1 MTVVAPTSTRVVAG
15 VVLAGG
21 ASRRMGTDKA
31 LIDVAGRPMV
41 LRVASALAQAGCSPV
56 WCQGGD
62 VASIRSLGLAVVA
75 DSNPGQ
81 GPVVAIRDALRHSA
95 DHQDGVDIVVAAC
108 DLVDLTAEAVRIV
121 IDPRLSDA
129 IVTAAV
135 ANGESH
141 LLARWSA
148 ASLPRLDWLVAE
160 GVRSYRGALRMLHAR
175 EVGVP
180 PAAVRN
186 LNRPA
191 DLDIREADSLA
202 STMSIQEITVDEL
215 AELIVDGIR
224 LIDVREPS
232 EYDEAHVP
240 EATPIPLG
248 TVPDNVDAFRG
259 DGPTYVI
266 CKSGGRSM
274 KACEFVAAEGID
286 VVNITGG
293 TMAWIMSG
301 RHTATGTA

>member
-1 MTVVAPTSTRVVAG
+1 
-15 VVLAGG
+15 
-21 ASRRMGTDKA
+21 MGTDKA
-31 LIDVAGRPMV
+31 LLDIAGRPMV
-41 LRVASALAQAGCSPV
+41 LRVASALTAAGCSPI

-62 VASIRSLGLAVVA
+62 VLSLRTLGLVVVA
-75 DSNPGQ
+75 DSSPGQ
-81 GPVVAIRDALRHSA
+81 GPVVAIRDALRTSV
-95 DHQDGVDIVVAAC
+95 DHHDGADIVVAAC
-108 DLVDLTAEAVRIV
+108 DLVDLTAEAVSIV
-121 IDPRLSDA
+121 IDRRLSDA

-148 ASLPRLDWLVAE
+148 AALPRLDWLLGE
-160 GVRSYRGALRMLHAR
+160 GVRSYRGALRVLHAR
-175 EVGVP
+175 EVEVP
-180 PAAVRN
+180 AAAVRN

-202 STMSIQEITVDEL
+202 SSMSIQEITVDEL
-215 AELIVDGIR
+215 AELIVGGIR

-232 EYDEAHVP
+232 EYDEAHV
-240 EATPIPLG
+240 AGAALIPLG

-259 DGPTYVI
+259 EGPTYVI

-274 KACEFVAAEGID
+274 KACEFVAAQGID
-286 VVNITGG
+286 VVNIAGG

-301 RHTATGTA
+301 RHTSTGTA